1 VPELLRSLELAGCI
15 VRLDALGCQRRI
27 AREIIEADAD
37 YVLALRGKHPAR

>member
-37 YVLALRGKHPAR
+37 